1 MTLLNGEPIGD
12 PTPSGAPSVAPQH
25 PVAST
30 QSQQV
35 GLVVGIM
42 SVPFAF
48 AAPLAGAILG
58 GVAVAQARRGGYG
71 NPLAL
76 AGLIL
81 GTVFTVVIVA
91 VVVASLVLG
100 VGFFTELVGACQDSP
115 EGTIWGIPYTCN

>member
-42 SVPFAF
+42 SLVFAF
-48 AAPLAGAILG
+48 AVPLAGAILG

-81 GTVFTVVIVA
+81 GT
-91 VVVASLVLG
+91 
-100 VGFFTELVGACQDSP
+100 
-115 EGTIWGIPYTCN
+115 